1 MNKSESKYFNT
12 AVRMDEALMSLLE
25 KKDFAFISV
34 KEVCAAAGVNRSTFY
49 LHYETTRDL
58 LEESV
63 KLMHERFLSYFQ
75 AAPDNF
81 IGRLETCP
89 TSELYLITSEYLTP
103 YLTYIRDH
111 RRLYRAALEHPSD
124 FHAEEAYRAMFRHI
138 FDPILHRFS
147 VPTEERAYLMS
158 FYLGGIQAVVR
169 DWLATDCST
178 PIPDVIGILQRAIPH
193 LPAD

>member
-25 KKDFAFISV
+25 KKDFAYISV

-63 KLMHERFLSYFQ
+63 KLMHERFLSYFT
-75 AAPDNF
+75 ATPENL
-81 IGRLETCP
+81 IGRMESCTAE
-89 TSELYLITSEYLTP
+89 ELYLITPEYLTP
-103 YLTYIRDH
+103 YLTFIRDH

-124 FHAEEAYRAMFRHI
+124 FRAEETYRAMFRHI
-138 FDPILHRFS
+138 FDPILCRFA
-147 VPTEERAYLMS
+147 VPSEERAYLMS
-158 FYLGGIQAVVR
+158 FYLGGIQSVVEN
-169 DWLATDCST
+169 WLASDCAA
-178 PIPDVIGILQRAIPH
+178 PIPFLVGVLQEAIPRG
-193 LPAD
+193 